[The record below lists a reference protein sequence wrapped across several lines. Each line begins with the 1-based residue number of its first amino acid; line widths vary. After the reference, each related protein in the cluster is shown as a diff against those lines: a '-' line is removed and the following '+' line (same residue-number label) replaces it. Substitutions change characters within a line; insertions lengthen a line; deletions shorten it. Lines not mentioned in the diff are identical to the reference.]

1 MSTEVTTSAS
11 SSSEK
16 LPEFEPP
23 LASINRLIKAV
34 RLYELFRLLFLLLTQ
49 LLS

>member
-1 MSTEVTTSAS
+1 MSAAAEVTSATNASAS

-34 RLYELFRLLFLLLTQ
+34 SETF
-49 LLS
+49 